1 MPHVPSMTYVRVEW
15 RHSFP
20 AEPVTIYSELD
31 EHRWEVRK
39 VEVFPDGSFGYASK
53 RAETPSTGLGLVP
66 FPPPAEIAD
75 DPAFDPVEITAD
87 EFEKMWRIALD
98 TLQLSSVGK
107 PGPDDREP

>member
-53 RAETPSTGLGLVP
+53 TAETPSTGLGLVP
-66 FPPPAEIAD
+66 FPPLAEIAEDPAFEPAEI
-75 DPAFDPVEITAD
+75 TA
-87 EFEKMWRIALD
+87 EGFEKMWCAALNA
-98 TLQLSSVGK
+98 LPPSSAG
-107 PGPDDREP
+107 